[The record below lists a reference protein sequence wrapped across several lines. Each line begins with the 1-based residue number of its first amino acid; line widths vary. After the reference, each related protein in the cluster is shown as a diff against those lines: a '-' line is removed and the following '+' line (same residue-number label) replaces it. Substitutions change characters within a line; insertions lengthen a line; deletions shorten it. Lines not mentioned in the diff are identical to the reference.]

1 MIHELTS
8 WKEEIVFRANRN
20 NITAT
25 LKNQFSLHILRRC
38 ARLFE
43 TLSFLFLFPF
53 FNPLAMFLYGPVYI
67 SLFAF
72 STCAASV
79 HGFQFLRILPTV
91 LSTYLGKRENISR
104 LFEKALQ
111 TRNRFFQNSFAIY
124 TANDNNAGHL
134 RSAILK
140 ADHTLFEM
148 CDPSTRDSK

>member
-25 LKNQFSLHILRRC
+25 LKTSFHFIFYEDAHAYSRH
-38 ARLFE
+38 
-43 TLSFLFLFPF
+43 LSFLFLFPF

-79 HGFQFLRILPTV
+79 HGFQFLHILPTV